1 MASAVID
8 TLVNLLLL
16 PAAAVV
22 VTGVGGLAL
31 RAAGVAPASRA
42 ERHFFAFGAGLAA
55 TGYAVF
61 VPAALRVLGPA
72 ALWALVALLA
82 LASAFGW
89 RTLRSPGPAPAAG
102 LSLDAPRPLL
112 ERAAVLLLAGLLAVD
127 LALALAPET
136 GKDALIY
143 HLAVPREYLK
153 RGGFYFLPGNVFAS
167 YPLLGEMAYI
177 PALFLRGEVFAKLL
191 HFGALAGV
199 LAGMRSFSTRHV
211 PENAFPWTCLL
222 VFAAVPTVFA
232 VSHTANVDLFVV
244 LYVLAAL
251 FAYANWTDERRGG
264 WLALSGAFTG
274 AALSCKYTALLLPF
288 LGVLGILVEARRR
301 GASDRDALGDLLRY
315 LAPAAVLGAP
325 FYLKNLAL
333 TGNPFYPFLYGL
345 FGGKG
350 WDAEQARLYDALV
363 AHLGMGRGWLDYL
376 LLPWNVSLRAQADSP
391 RFDGVVGPVF
401 LFALPFLAGVRRVPA
416 ALKGALVL
424 SLLWFLFWA
433 SSAQLTRYLLPVFP
447 FLAVAVGVAL
457 TWHRSRPGR
466 WPYRLLAAVVTAGL
480 AFSGYHIAREFGKTA
495 PLGVIVGAESRADYL
510 GRVVPVSR
518 MYGYLD
524 RHLPAR
530 SKVFLI
536 YMRNYTFLCR
546 TECYSDAM
554 FESYTIQ
561 KILSRS
567 RSAGEV
573 RDALRAGG
581 FTHLMYDGRYV
592 FGDLSTFT
600 REEQELFGRF
610 QAEDLVLLHEE
621 GPFRLFRIADALPG
635 PPPGS
640 GAAVGRGVEGA
651 RLAGRHGP
659 LPHGEPEAA
668 RRADED
674 HGQPPLRFPAEGDV
688 ESLFPPALRAGRELL
703 RDVDPLGSRLQ

>member
-1 MASAVID
+1 MASAVRD
-8 TLVNLLLL
+8 TLFNLLLL
-16 PAAAVV
+16 PLAAVT
-22 VTGVGGLAL
+22 VTGVGGLVL
-31 RAAGVAPASRA
+31 RAAGVEAASRG
-42 ERHFFAFGAGLAA
+42 ERYFFAFAAGLAA

-72 ALWALVALLA
+72 ALWALVAVLVAASGAGWRALRAPGPPRDAGIPLGPPRPVLETAAVPLLA
-82 LASAFGW
+82 AL
-89 RTLRSPGPAPAAG
+89 LVAG
-102 LSLDAPRPLL
+102 
-112 ERAAVLLLAGLLAVD
+112 

-136 GKDALIY
+136 GKDALLY
-143 HLAVPREYLK
+143 HLAVPKEYLK
-153 RGGFYFLPGNVFAS
+153 RGGFVFLPGNVFAN

-191 HFGALAGV
+191 HFGSLAGV
-199 LAGMRSFSTRHV
+199 LAGMRSFSLRHV
-211 PENAFPWTCLL
+211 PENAFPWSSLL
-222 VFAAVPTVFA
+222 LFAAIPTVFS

-244 LYVLAAL
+244 LYALAAL
-251 FAYANWTDERRGG
+251 FAYANWADEGRGG

-288 LGVLGILVEARRR
+288 LGVLGVLMEARRR
-301 GASDRDALGDLLRY
+301 NATDREALGNLLRY

-325 FYLKNLAL
+325 FYVKNLVL

-363 AHLGMGRGWLDYL
+363 EHLGMGRGWIDTL

-391 RFDGVVGPVF
+391 RFDGILGPVF
-401 LFALPFLAGVRRVPA
+401 LFALPFLFGVRRVAAPLKA
-416 ALKGALVL
+416 ALAF

-457 TWHRSRPGR
+457 TWRRSRPGR
-466 WPYRLLAAVVTAGL
+466 WPYRLLAVVVSGGL
-480 AFSGYHIAREFGKTA
+480 AFGGYHIAREFGKTG
-495 PLGVIVGAESRADYL
+495 PLGVIAGTESRADYL

-524 RHLPAR
+524 RHLPSG
-530 SKVFLI
+530 SKVFLV
-536 YMRNYTFLCR
+536 YMRNYTFLCE
-546 TECYSDAM
+546 TECYSDSM

-561 KILSRS
+561 KILSGS
-567 RSAGEV
+567 RSADEV
-573 RDALRAGG
+573 RAALRSGG

-600 REEQELFGRF
+600 PREKELFARF
-610 QAEDLVLLHEE
+610 QEEGLVLLHEE
-621 GPFRLFRIADALPG
+621 GPFRLCRIG
-635 PPPGS
+635 T
-640 GAAVGRGVEGA
+640 
-651 RLAGRHGP
+651 
-659 LPHGEPEAA
+659 
-668 RRADED
+668 
-674 HGQPPLRFPAEGDV
+674 
-688 ESLFPPALRAGRELL
+688 
-703 RDVDPLGSRLQ
+703 